1 VEREVVEVVDGEYE
15 VVKGWTP
22 MLNVFSPPVSP
33 RRERLLYQ
41 SFGEEGEGK
50 GEDEGEGEGEGNGE
64 GEEEAGMYVQWEG
77 EGKDNEQEEQ
87 EGKE

>member
-1 VEREVVEVVDGEYE
+1 MVEVVEGEYE

-22 MLNVFSPPVSP
+22 MLNAFSPPVSP

-41 SFGEEGEGK
+41 SFAGEEEEGGGK
-50 GEDEGEGEGEGNGE
+50 GEGEGGGG
-64 GEEEAGMYVQWEG
+64 GEEEAGGMYVQWGG
-77 EGKDNEQEEQ
+77 EGKDIEQEEQ